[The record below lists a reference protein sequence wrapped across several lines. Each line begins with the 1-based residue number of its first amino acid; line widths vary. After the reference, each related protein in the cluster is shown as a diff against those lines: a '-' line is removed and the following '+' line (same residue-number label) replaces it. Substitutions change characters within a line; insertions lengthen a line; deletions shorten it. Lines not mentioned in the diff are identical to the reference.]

1 MTITARSII
10 KKALNKIGALVKN
23 EDPDA
28 DEANDALDSLN
39 AMMASWSND
48 SLNIYARTWQT
59 FNLVSGTAAYTIGS
73 GGDFNTVRPIN
84 ILDAYI
90 RIGVIDY
97 GLAIIDDEAYVDIP
111 YKSLVNIPDSLNYDG
126 GFPLGT
132 IRIYPIP
139 SSNYP
144 IFLLTEKAVSNFPTL
159 DTVMSL
165 PDGWERA
172 LIYNLALELAPEYK
186 QPPDP
191 SIVKIAGESLG
202 RIKTAVAKVRTMDA
216 YPIDLRVRN
225 IFTGW
230 RY

>member
-1 MTITARSII
+1 MTTARTII
-10 KKALNKIGALVKN
+10 KKAMNKIGALVKN
-23 EDPDA
+23 ENPDA

-39 AMMASWSND
+39 ALIASWSNY
-48 SLNIYARTWQT
+48 SLNIYARTWET

-73 GGDFNTVRPIN
+73 GGDFNTVRPMT

-97 GLAIIDDEAYVDIP
+97 KLAIIDDEAYVDIP
-111 YKSLVNIPDSLNYDG
+111 YKTLVNIPDSLNYDG
-126 GFPLGT
+126 GYPLGT
-132 IRIYPIP
+132 IRIYPVP

-144 IFLLTEKAVSNFPTL
+144 LFILTEKQLTEFTTL
-159 DTVMSL
+159 DTELSM
-165 PDGWERA
+165 PPGTERA

-186 QPPDP
+186 QTPDP
-191 SIVKIAGESLG
+191 VLIKIAGESLG
-202 RIKTAVAKVRTMDA
+202 AIKTNVAKVRTMDA